1 MYFRRLGQ
9 TKHEA
14 EKSFYQKQILM
25 YVDRDKFEFIIL
37 DHLVSNY
44 IVKISYNCV
53 YIIPMESTYN
63 TALKIRHLLS
73 SMQLTTF

>member
-1 MYFRRLGQ
+1 
-9 TKHEA
+9 
-14 EKSFYQKQILM
+14 M

-37 DHLVSNY
+37 DHSVSNY

-63 TALKIRHLLS
+63 TALKVRHLLS
-73 SMQLTTF
+73 SVQLTTF

>member
-14 EKSFYQKQILM
+14 EKHLIKKNLM

-37 DHLVSNY
+37 DHSVSNY

-63 TALKIRHLLS
+63 TALKVRHLLS